1 MTTQLATAHQK
12 GGRDDDVVAAGRHVE
27 GEGESDYAA
36 QPTEPQNNLV
46 YKFDLGAAKL
56 VDDEAEREYV
66 HASGN

>member
-1 MTTQLATAHQK
+1 
-12 GGRDDDVVAAGRHVE
+12 
-27 GEGESDYAA
+27 
-36 QPTEPQNNLV
+36 LV